1 MRKGNKEDIGWVPI
15 FGDFEIKEGTIR
27 FKGKHIPASTSDEPL
42 SAEGKEKGQAMFG
55 FLLSSLTLADGD
67 LSAEVEF
74 ENVTSETIC
83 ELAVSYDPNTGHVVT
98 AGLGGVSG
106 KMFTIRELGSPRNM
120 GPGPWLYHRF
130 GGDRTGLQPRK
141 KYKLEV
147 HFRGTIV
154 ALDINGVTVAM
165 TNEVFPPMGR
175 SRQVGIV
182 CNGEHLI
189 TIQNFNVN
197 ALKPKAFVVMKFSGE
212 YDDVY
217 KDVIKEICED
227 YEVIVRRADEMTGPG
242 FIINDIVYE
251 IQSSQ
256 LVIADITPT
265 DNPNVYFEVGYAV
278 ALRKPTILLA
288 KKGTSLPF
296 DIAGFRVLFYENSIG
311 GKSKLEEGL
320 RQHLNLILSGTLI

>member
-1 MRKGNKEDIGWVPI
+1 VRKDNKENIGWVPI
-15 FGDFEIKEGTIR
+15 FGDFEIKEGAIR
-27 FKGKHIPASTSDEPL
+27 FRGKHILASTSDEPP
-42 SAEGKEKGQAMFG
+42 SAEGKEKGQAMVG

-83 ELAVSYDPNTGHVVT
+83 ELAVSYDLNARHIVT
-98 AGLGGVSG
+98 AGLGGDPG
-106 KMFTIRELGSPRNM
+106 MMFTIRELGSPRNI

-130 GGDRTGLQPRK
+130 GGDRTGLQPKK

-165 TNEVFPPMGR
+165 TTDVFPPMGR
-175 SRQVGIV
+175 SRQVGIF
-182 CNGEHLI
+182 CKGEHLI
-189 TIQNFNVN
+189 TIHSFKVN
-197 ALKPKAFVVMKFSGE
+197 ALKPKAFVVMKFSSE

-217 KDVIKEICED
+217 NDVIKEICKD
-227 YEVIVRRADEMTGPG
+227 YEVSVRRADEMMGPG
-242 FIINDIVYE
+242 FIISDIAYE
-251 IQSSQ
+251 IESSQ

-288 KKGTSLPF
+288 KNGTSLPF

-320 RQHLNLILSGTLI
+320 RRHLNLILSATSI